1 MSAVALLE
9 ALAQVSYTDAMPD
22 EQAQAYRELVAEAKR
37 NCERSPGF
45 MLKVLHSMRGISLH
59 PVDASSADVST
70 GARFEAFAHRSAR
83 LSRLIRILRDICE
96 KGEKA
101 LIFVEFL
108 GMQDVLA
115 EGVAA
120 LFDLPHRLDVIN
132 GSVPG
137 EKRLSIVERFS
148 QRRDGFDVLV
158 LSPRAAG
165 VGLNITAANHIVH
178 LSRWWNP
185 AVEDQCNDRAYRIG
199 QNKPVTV
206 HIPIATHPDFPD
218 GSFDE
223 KLQLL
228 LGRKRN
234 LSRHMLAPP
243 TGDAVIS
250 ELFEATVFV

>member
-1 MSAVALLE
+1 
-9 ALAQVSYTDAMPD
+9 MP
-22 EQAQAYRELVAEAKR
+22 
-37 NCERSPGF
+37 
-45 MLKVLHSMRGISLH
+45 
-59 PVDASSADVST
+59 
-70 GARFEAFAHRSAR
+70 
-83 LSRLIRILRDICE
+83 
-96 KGEKA
+96 
-101 LIFVEFL
+101 
-108 GMQDVLA
+108 VLA

-132 GSVPG
+132 GGVPG

-165 VGLNITAANHIVH
+165 IGLNITAANHTVH

-234 LSRHMLAPP
+234 LSRHMLALPA
-243 TGDAVIS
+243 GDADIS
-250 ELFEATVFV
+250 ELFEATVSV